1 MFVDEQRQ
9 VLLHF
14 LVLRLREEERV
25 RHCAEGRV
33 SVLSTSGVGEGRV
46 SNSGYLRD
54 LLDVERVVIE
64 QALKLELTILRFV
77 RRVECRENVF

>member
-1 MFVDEQRQ
+1 M
-9 VLLHF
+9 
-14 LVLRLREEERV
+14 
-25 RHCAEGRV
+25 
-33 SVLSTSGVGEGRV
+33 